1 MPATPFQIHPQLIA
15 DSHALLCW
23 QQCHI
28 RLHKNATLPWAII
41 IPESEATEFHDLL
54 IPMQNT
60 VTAIAQQIDSLFR
73 SEYAIEKINF
83 AAIGNVVS
91 QLHVH
96 VVGRH
101 ANDPLWPDVVGGQAL
116 PEASYS
122 ASNVESIKAR
132 LQQAL
137 EAS

>member
-1 MPATPFQIHPQLIA
+1 M
-15 DSHALLCW
+15 
-23 QQCHI
+23 
-28 RLHKNATLPWAII
+28 PWAII
-41 IPESEATEFHDLL
+41 IPESEASEFHDLP
-54 IPMQNT
+54 IPIQNT

-101 ANDPLWPDVVGGQAL
+101 ANDPLWPDVVWGRTL

-122 ASNVESIKAR
+122 QADISLIKTQ

-137 EAS
+137 TGLSL